1 MAAAPQQSPA
11 IPRQPPDTP
20 SPLPPQ
26 AYAHWGHAAIPS
38 PHFQVAVAPPPVAGA
53 SPRLAQLTTGCGVIG
68 LTIATILLLYS
79 RFYMPGADS
88 LFAAGWVIAAVSQL
102 ILLLGIVMLVSAGM
116 QQTSQEVAS
125 RVNHLGERLSRIE
138 YASWGQSDGTP
149 PTG

>member
-1 MAAAPQQSPA
+1 M
-11 IPRQPPDTP
+11 
-20 SPLPPQ
+20 
-26 AYAHWGHAAIPS
+26 
-38 PHFQVAVAPPPVAGA
+38 
-53 SPRLAQLTTGCGVIG
+53 AQLTTGCGVIG